1 MNLFLSLCILMA
13 LLLAGKLLRVTV
25 PLFQILYI
33 PASII
38 GGFLGLLFSRY
49 LLDLTPEWISSVW
62 SDIPGILI
70 NVVFAALFLGMVIPG
85 GREIWQRG
93 GSQLCFG
100 VVMGAGQYL
109 VALVL
114 TILVLKPFFGVP
126 DFFGC
131 ILEIGFSG
139 GHGTAAGMAPVFREL
154 GFEAGGALGQ
164 MSATVGI
171 LTAIIGG
178 VLFINLAVRRGQT
191 AILTKKKGLSREV
204 QRGLIEKDKTPAIS
218 RATVASESIEPL
230 AFHFAFIALAILI
243 GWGMQSWVRQFHE
256 MLAGFPLFP
265 LAMIGGIL
273 VQIGATKTGVARYF
287 DRATFERILGFAL
300 DILVVAA
307 IATVKLDLFIQNFW
321 PFFFLMAAGI
331 FWLLFCIFFFAPRML
346 PRNWVERGVTEFGMQ
361 TGVTAMGLLL
371 LRLVDPEYKTDTC
384 SAFGF
389 KQIIYEPFLGG
400 GFITALS
407 PFLIL
412 RLGLWKAVFTA
423 LGIIVIFM
431 VISRF
436 NGWFRLTPHHRKNT
450 RG

>member
-1 MNLFLSLCILMA
+1 MNLFISLCILMA

-25 PLFQILYI
+25 KLFQTLFI
-33 PASII
+33 PSSII

-49 LLDLTPEWISSVW
+49 ILDLTPEWISSVW
-62 SDIPGILI
+62 ADIPGILI

-100 VVMGAGQYL
+100 VIMGVGQYL
-109 VALVL
+109 IALTL
-114 TILVLKPFFGVP
+114 TLLVLKPFFGVP

-139 GHGTAAGMAPVFREL
+139 GHGTAAGMTPVFREL
-154 GFEAGGALGQ
+154 GFEAGGALAQ

-178 VLFINLAVRRGQT
+178 VFFINLAVRRGHT
-191 AILTKKKGLSREV
+191 AILTRKKGLSREV
-204 QRGLIEKDKTPAIS
+204 QRGLIEKDKTPSIS

-243 GWGMQSWVRQFHE
+243 GWGLQSWIRNFHE
-256 MLAGFPLFP
+256 MLDGFPLFP

-273 VQIGATKTGVARYF
+273 IQLGATRTGVARYF
-287 DRATFERILGFAL
+287 DRATFERILGLSL

-321 PFFFLMAAGI
+321 PFFLLMVGGI
-331 FWLLFCIFFFAPRML
+331 LWLFFCMFVFAPRML

-361 TGVTAMGLLL
+361 SGVTAMGLLL
-371 LRLVDPEYKTDTC
+371 LRLVDPEYKTDTA

-407 PFLIL
+407 PFLII
-412 RLGLWKAVFTA
+412 RLGVVKAVFVA
-423 LGIIVIFM
+423 LAIMAVFVII
-431 VISRF
+431 SGF
-436 NGWFRLTPHHRKNT
+436 NGWFRLKPYYRRK
-450 RG
+450 G